1 MSGLRTITFDEV
13 AKHNTKEDCWVI
25 VEDKVWDLTGF
36 AVDHPGGA
44 HLVQE
49 QAGKDGT
56 TPFVD
61 AHSTDI
67 IQLTLGGA
75 AGVKKALMGV
85 IDRSTVPASAVSG
98 KADHGAPP
106 AEADDDAD
114 EWEVPPVEAI
124 LNVHDLVA
132 IAERKLVKEGKKQ
145 AWDYYSS
152 GACDELTYQENE
164 LAFKRIWMR
173 PRVLVD
179 VKTVDLTSK
188 ILGATVGAPLFLSA
202 CAMCGMGHED
212 GELAWAESA
221 AGLDIPFMSPNLS
234 SKSRSAIF
242 AAQQASPT
250 GHRMFQIY
258 VNPDRDVVLEQL
270 RACEAAGV
278 TAVCVTVDS
287 AVAGPR
293 ERDQRNKIA
302 MLLKQQAQQESA
314 AKGAK
319 ARKPGV
325 YANRDPALN
334 WKDVAWFCSNTTIP
348 IVLKGVQCGEDAVL
362 AAKAGVAAILV
373 DVVKAL
379 ALGANA
385 CGIGKPAMYG
395 MSCYGAAGITKCV
408 EILKREM
415 VQTMQLC
422 GTPRFDLLSPSLVD
436 IRSLSNHSAP
446 PPKQA
451 PSPYTMPPPH
461 IAKILGEEEW
471 EVPPVEAILNVHDLV
486 AIAER
491 KLVKEGKKQAWDYYS
506 SGACDELTYQEN
518 ELAFKRIWMRPRVL
532 VDVKTVDLTS
542 KILGAT
548 VGAPLFL
555 SACAMCGM
563 GHEDGEL
570 AWAESA
576 AGLDIPCAREAAGV
590 TAVCVTVDS
599 AVAGPRERDQRNKI
613 AMLLKQQAQQE
624 SAAKGAKAR
633 KPGVYANRD
642 PALNWKDVAWFCSNT
657 TIPIVL
663 KGVQCG
669 EDAVLAAKAGVA
681 AILVSNHGGRNMDTA
696 RSSIEALPEIISMLT
711 EAGLRSKL
719 EVWLDGGIRRGS
731 DVVKALA
738 LGANACG
745 IGKPAMYG
753 MSCYGAA
760 GITKCVEI
768 LKREMVQTMQLCGA
782 PRFDLLSPSL
792 VDTSSLSDHSA
803 PPKQAPSPYA
813 MPPALRREARGPRG
827 QGLRP
832 QGPGGDDQ
840 GGAPGRSRRRR
851 QGALGQGDGGRLR
864 GHREG
869 PRRESA
875 ATLIALFLSAYVI
888 YRVYPLL
895 PMHFGVHIATMA
907 LGAFG
912 LPTLALHLVRKRTA
926 YKSMADRTLMVKLHA
941 ATQVANVGCFTFGA
955 RAIYL
960 MKEEKGLAHLAST
973 HSKIGL
979 LTLMLSFAS
988 FCIAMRRTAN
998 LKKLTAPKWVWGDWL
1013 HKQLGVATYVVGAV
1027 AGANGLYVSKW
1038 GNGVLGFP
1046 LVYVVCALTACMVV
1060 MALAPVD
1067 YKKHAAAK

>member
-85 IDRSTVPASAVSG
+85 IDRSTVPAMRASG
-98 KADHGAPP
+98 KADHGAP

-152 GACDELTYQENE
+152 GAAATLTHCQENE

-188 ILGATVGAPLFLSA
+188 ILGATVGAPL
-202 CAMCGMGHED
+202 CG
-212 GELAWAESA
+212 
-221 AGLDIPFMSPNLS
+221 
-234 SKSRSAIF
+234 
-242 AAQQASPT
+242 AQ
-250 GHRMFQIY
+250 
-258 VNPDRDVVLEQL
+258 
-270 RACEAAGV
+270 AAGV

-319 ARKPGV
+319 ALKPGAH
-325 YANRDPALN
+325 ANRDPALN

-348 IVLKGVQCGEDAVL
+348 IVLKGVQCGETLL
-362 AAKAGVAAILV
+362 AAKAG
-373 DVVKAL
+373 
-379 ALGANA
+379 
-385 CGIGKPAMYG
+385 
-395 MSCYGAAGITKCV
+395 
-408 EILKREM
+408 
-415 VQTMQLC
+415 
-422 GTPRFDLLSPSLVD
+422 
-436 IRSLSNHSAP
+436 
-446 PPKQA
+446 
-451 PSPYTMPPPH
+451 
-461 IAKILGEEEW
+461 
-471 EVPPVEAILNVHDLV
+471 
-486 AIAER
+486 
-491 KLVKEGKKQAWDYYS
+491 
-506 SGACDELTYQEN
+506 
-518 ELAFKRIWMRPRVL
+518 
-532 VDVKTVDLTS
+532 
-542 KILGAT
+542 
-548 VGAPLFL
+548 
-555 SACAMCGM
+555 
-563 GHEDGEL
+563 
-570 AWAESA
+570 
-576 AGLDIPCAREAAGV
+576 
-590 TAVCVTVDS
+590 
-599 AVAGPRERDQRNKI
+599 
-613 AMLLKQQAQQE
+613 
-624 SAAKGAKAR
+624 
-633 KPGVYANRD
+633 
-642 PALNWKDVAWFCSNT
+642 
-657 TIPIVL
+657 
-663 KGVQCG
+663 
-669 EDAVLAAKAGVA
+669 
-681 AILVSNHGGRNMDTA
+681 
-696 RSSIEALPEIISMLT
+696 ALPEIISMLT

-768 LKREMVQTMQLCGA
+768 LKREMVQTMQLCGT

-792 VDTSSLSDHSA
+792 VDIRSLSNHSA
-803 PPKQAPSPYA
+803 PPAGA
-813 MPPALRREARGPRG
+813 VAVTMPPPHIAKILGEEEWEVPPVEAILNVHDPAVA
-827 QGLRP
+827 GLRERD
-832 QGPGGDDQ
+832 QRNKIAMLLKQQAQQESAAKGAKARKPGCGEDAVLAAKAGVAAILVSNHGAAIWTRARSPIEALPEIISMLTEAGLRSKLEVWLD
-840 GGAPGRSRRRR
+840 GGIRR
-851 QGALGQGDGGRLR
+851 GSDVVSALALGANACGIGKPAMALWAKETADVYAAIEK
-864 GHREG
+864 GHAA
-869 PRRESA
+869 SA

-912 LPTLALHLVRKRTA
+912 LPTLAPTSADAAPLLVR
-926 YKSMADRTLMVKLHA
+926 
-941 ATQVANVGCFTFGA
+941 
-955 RAIYL
+955 
-960 MKEEKGLAHLAST
+960 
-973 HSKIGL
+973 
-979 LTLMLSFAS
+979 
-988 FCIAMRRTAN
+988 
-998 LKKLTAPKWVWGDWL
+998 
-1013 HKQLGVATYVVGAV
+1013 
-1027 AGANGLYVSKW
+1027 
-1038 GNGVLGFP
+1038 
-1046 LVYVVCALTACMVV
+1046 
-1060 MALAPVD
+1060 ALARSLNAGVTP
-1067 YKKHAAAK
+1067 AAL

>member
-1 MSGLRTITFDEV
+1 MVQTMQLCGTPRFD
-13 AKHNTKEDCWVI
+13 
-25 VEDKVWDLTGF
+25 LLSPSL
-36 AVDHPGGA
+36 VDIRS
-44 HLVQE
+44 LSN
-49 QAGKDGT
+49 
-56 TPFVD
+56 
-61 AHSTDI
+61 HS
-67 IQLTLGGA
+67 
-75 AGVKKALMGV
+75 
-85 IDRSTVPASAVSG
+85 
-98 KADHGAPP
+98 APP
-106 AEADDDAD
+106 KQAPSPYTMPPPHIAKILGEE

-152 GACDELTYQENE
+152 GAARELTYQENE

-188 ILGATVGAPLFLSA
+188 ILGATVGAPL
-202 CAMCGMGHED
+202 CGG
-212 GELAWAESA
+212 
-221 AGLDIPFMSPNLS
+221 
-234 SKSRSAIF
+234 
-242 AAQQASPT
+242 
-250 GHRMFQIY
+250 
-258 VNPDRDVVLEQL
+258 
-270 RACEAAGV
+270 EAAGV

-362 AAKAGVAAILV
+362 AAKAGVAAIL
-373 DVVKAL
+373 
-379 ALGANA
+379 
-385 CGIGKPAMYG
+385 
-395 MSCYGAAGITKCV
+395 
-408 EILKREM
+408 
-415 VQTMQLC
+415 
-422 GTPRFDLLSPSLVD
+422 
-436 IRSLSNHSAP
+436 
-446 PPKQA
+446 
-451 PSPYTMPPPH
+451 
-461 IAKILGEEEW
+461 
-471 EVPPVEAILNVHDLV
+471 
-486 AIAER
+486 
-491 KLVKEGKKQAWDYYS
+491 
-506 SGACDELTYQEN
+506 
-518 ELAFKRIWMRPRVL
+518 
-532 VDVKTVDLTS
+532 
-542 KILGAT
+542 
-548 VGAPLFL
+548 
-555 SACAMCGM
+555 
-563 GHEDGEL
+563 
-570 AWAESA
+570 
-576 AGLDIPCAREAAGV
+576 
-590 TAVCVTVDS
+590 
-599 AVAGPRERDQRNKI
+599 
-613 AMLLKQQAQQE
+613 
-624 SAAKGAKAR
+624 
-633 KPGVYANRD
+633 
-642 PALNWKDVAWFCSNT
+642 
-657 TIPIVL
+657 
-663 KGVQCG
+663 
-669 EDAVLAAKAGVA
+669 
-681 AILVSNHGGRNMDTA
+681 
-696 RSSIEALPEIISMLT
+696 IISMLT

-813 MPPALRREARGPRG
+813 MPPPYVEKLAALAAKGSGPKDPEAMTKAE
-827 QGLRP
+827 LR
-832 QGPGGDDQ
+832 
-840 GGAPGRSRRRR
+840 AEVVAVAR
-851 QGALGQGDGGRLR
+851 ALWAKEAADVYAAIEK
-864 GHREG
+864 GHVA
-869 PRRESA
+869 SA

-1027 AGANGLYVSKW
+1027 AGANGLYAPR
-1038 GNGVLGFP
+1038 GVRRPALP
-1046 LVYVVCALTACMVV
+1046 RVARACAHRVHGRHGPRARGL
-1060 MALAPVD
+1060 
-1067 YKKHAAAK
+1067 KHAAAK

>member
-98 KADHGAPP
+98 KADHGAP

-373 DVVKAL
+373 
-379 ALGANA
+379 
-385 CGIGKPAMYG
+385 
-395 MSCYGAAGITKCV
+395 
-408 EILKREM
+408 
-415 VQTMQLC
+415 
-422 GTPRFDLLSPSLVD
+422 
-436 IRSLSNHSAP
+436 
-446 PPKQA
+446 
-451 PSPYTMPPPH
+451 
-461 IAKILGEEEW
+461 
-471 EVPPVEAILNVHDLV
+471 
-486 AIAER
+486 
-491 KLVKEGKKQAWDYYS
+491 
-506 SGACDELTYQEN
+506 
-518 ELAFKRIWMRPRVL
+518 
-532 VDVKTVDLTS
+532 
-542 KILGAT
+542 
-548 VGAPLFL
+548 
-555 SACAMCGM
+555 
-563 GHEDGEL
+563 
-570 AWAESA
+570 
-576 AGLDIPCAREAAGV
+576 
-590 TAVCVTVDS
+590 
-599 AVAGPRERDQRNKI
+599 
-613 AMLLKQQAQQE
+613 
-624 SAAKGAKAR
+624 
-633 KPGVYANRD
+633 
-642 PALNWKDVAWFCSNT
+642 
-657 TIPIVL
+657 
-663 KGVQCG
+663 
-669 EDAVLAAKAGVA
+669 
-681 AILVSNHGGRNMDTA
+681 SNHGGRNMDTA

-792 VDTSSLSDHSA
+792 VDTSSL
-803 PPKQAPSPYA
+803 
-813 MPPALRREARGPRG
+813 
-827 QGLRP
+827 
-832 QGPGGDDQ
+832 
-840 GGAPGRSRRRR
+840 
-851 QGALGQGDGGRLR
+851 
-864 GHREG
+864 
-869 PRRESA
+869 
-875 ATLIALFLSAYVI
+875 
-888 YRVYPLL
+888 
-895 PMHFGVHIATMA
+895 
-907 LGAFG
+907 
-912 LPTLALHLVRKRTA
+912 
-926 YKSMADRTLMVKLHA
+926 
-941 ATQVANVGCFTFGA
+941 
-955 RAIYL
+955 
-960 MKEEKGLAHLAST
+960 
-973 HSKIGL
+973 
-979 LTLMLSFAS
+979 
-988 FCIAMRRTAN
+988 
-998 LKKLTAPKWVWGDWL
+998 
-1013 HKQLGVATYVVGAV
+1013 
-1027 AGANGLYVSKW
+1027 
-1038 GNGVLGFP
+1038 
-1046 LVYVVCALTACMVV
+1046 
-1060 MALAPVD
+1060 
-1067 YKKHAAAK
+1067 